1 LRANAVKESAMDLDA
16 RASTH
21 PVLQSIANEAQA
33 ANAFDDI
40 SYEKGQSILRMLE
53 TWLGE
58 AAFRDGI
65 RHYLRQHAFSNT
77 TTADLWR
84 VLETTSGRPVSAVAN
99 DWIERGGF
107 PVVTVTA
114 ATVGSQPALA
124 LQQTRFSLHMADAVT
139 APWPIPITAF
149 ELAPGAEPQT
159 RLFDTVEGRLP
170 WSGAAVK
177 LNAGNTGFYRVHYDD
192 TLAAALRDHLHL
204 LPMDD
209 RLNLLSDTWALVRAN
224 RVPVSRYLEL
234 AARIDADAHPV
245 LVEQVIS
252 TFEYIDQLQRGRA
265 GRHAFQIWACAAL
278 QPVMLRLVRTETP
291 GESPLDAALRAKL
304 IRLLG
309 IFGDRPTLAWAHAQF
324 AAFLQDPT
332 AVSGNLAGPMLQLVG
347 RHADAATHEQL
358 RELARRSLTTAEK
371 RRAYAGMQAATD
383 PALVR
388 ATLDLTLSGE
398 MPAAEA
404 NRNLE
409 RLAATCEQPE
419 LVLDYALQHFDALLA
434 RLGSFEAYG
443 YLPGIMDAFS
453 DEARAEQLLRLT
465 AEKFPADA
473 VTIAART
480 AEAIRDNAR
489 FKQSV
494 LPEIDAWI
502 RTQHTP
508 SPE

>member
-1 LRANAVKESAMDLDA
+1 MDLDA

-21 PVLQSIANEAQA
+21 PVLQPITNEAQA
-33 ANAFDDI
+33 ANAFDVI

-53 TWLGE
+53 TWIGE

-65 RHYLRQHAFSNT
+65 RHYLQQHAFGNT

-84 VLETTSGRPVSAVAN
+84 ALETTSGRPVSAVAN

-114 ATVGSQPALA
+114 DTGDGQPGLT
-124 LQQTRFSLHMADAVT
+124 LQQTRFSLHATDSAT
-139 APWPIPITAF
+139 APWPIPIAAL
-149 ELAPGAEPQT
+149 ELAPGARPQSV
-159 RLFDTVEGRLP
+159 LLDTAEGRLP
-170 WSGAAVK
+170 WSGATVK

-204 LPMDD
+204 LPIDD
-209 RLNLLSDTWALVRAN
+209 RLNLLSDTWALARAK
-224 RVPVSRYLEL
+224 RVAISRHLEL

-252 TFEYIDQLQRGRA
+252 TFEYIDKLQQGRA
-265 GRHAFQIWACAAL
+265 GRHAFQTWARRAL
-278 QPVMLRLVRTETP
+278 QPVMTRLNRTEKP

-304 IRLLG
+304 IRLFG
-309 IFGDRPTLAWAHAQF
+309 NFGDPSTLAWARAQF
-324 AAFLQDPT
+324 TAFLQDQSVVP
-332 AVSGNLAGPMLQLVG
+332 GNLAGPMLHLVG
-347 RHADAATHEQL
+347 RHADAATHAQL
-358 RELARRSLTTAEK
+358 HDLARRSLTTAEK

-383 PALVR
+383 PDLVR
-388 ATLDLTLSGE
+388 ATLALTLSGA

-419 LVLDYALQHFDALLA
+419 IVLDYALQHFDALLA

-443 YLPGIMDAFS
+443 YLPGIMDAF
-453 DEARAEQLLRLT
+453 DDDDRAEQLLRLT

-473 VTIAART
+473 VPIAART

-494 LPEIDAWI
+494 LPEIDTWI
-502 RTQHTP
+502 RTQLTP